1 MISFKKINLNRPYY
15 FFSDVKNVD
24 PNFLSIN
31 KISHKNTEFAG
42 YNIKYIMMESINK
55 QNIDSENPLCLI
67 FSDADAYIT
76 EETGKK
82 YLIFVLTKKNEEVFR
97 IYRKL
102 RNKIKRQ
109 IKTINGG
116 ESIKYKIDFKKI
128 RPDSSD
134 DDLPLGKI

>member
-31 KISHKNTEFAG
+31 KISHKNTEFAV

-82 YLIFVLTKKNEEVFR
+82 YLIFALTKKNEEVFR

-102 RNKIKRQ
+102 WNKIKKQ